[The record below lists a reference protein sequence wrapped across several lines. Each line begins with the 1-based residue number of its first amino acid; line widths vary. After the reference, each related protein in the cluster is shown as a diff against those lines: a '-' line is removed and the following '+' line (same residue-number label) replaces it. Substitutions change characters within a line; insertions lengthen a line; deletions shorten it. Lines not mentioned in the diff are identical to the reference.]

1 MSTERNVVQL
11 PAEIVDRVDERVPRT
26 EFDSADEYIAFVM
39 EEVLSRVESETGDGD
54 VDTVDEDQ
62 VRNRLESLGYVDQ

>member
-1 MSTERNVVQL
+1 MSAERKVVRL
-11 PAEIVDRVDERVPRT
+11 PVEIVDRVEERVPRT

-39 EEVLSRVESETGDGD
+39 AEVLSRVESETGDGD

-62 VRNRLESLGYVDQ
+62 VRNRLESLGYLDQ

>member
-1 MSTERNVVQL
+1 MSTERKVVRL

-39 EEVLSRVESETGDGD
+39 EEVLSRVDSETDDGD